1 MAGTEILKDEPT
13 ATCGAY
19 VSISLRPAVG
29 NPSYAKRYGQ
39 IRNRMVYRSG
49 PSLLFRSGRTSLQ
62 LPTEERRSGSGR
74 RP

>member
-29 NPSYAKRYGQ
+29 NPSYAKVRTDTQSYG
-39 IRNRMVYRSG
+39 
-49 PSLLFRSGRTSLQ
+49 
-62 LPTEERRSGSGR
+62 
-74 RP
+74 